1 MDSTI
6 PTKNDNIGYYNIDG
20 IKFNY
25 SLYTGNII
33 SSPTLLKDY

>member
-6 PTKNDNIGYYNIDG
+6 PTKKNIGNYDIDG
-20 IKFNY
+20 IKFIY